1 MRTKRMDLRKVTG
14 NVQNG
19 SIIRMFY
26 CYNFLLP
33 NGEGEKGVEEK
44 GRKER
49 KEKER
54 EGEGERERERGRE
67 RWIHALRACVC
78 GVYDMSRSL
87 GQESN

>member
-1 MRTKRMDLRKVTG
+1 M
-14 NVQNG
+14 
-19 SIIRMFY
+19 
-26 CYNFLLP
+26 
-33 NGEGEKGVEEK
+33 EEK

-78 GVYDMSRSL
+78 GVYDMWVLILSRSL